1 MLEIFARAYFTIAQ
15 GFKNRKP
22 LDQIQS
28 CSSDLS
34 TIAVTSDA
42 IRNTGASVIALDYDG
57 VLAPHGVNELSPDII
72 NWLIHIVSEF
82 GAEKIFILSNK
93 PKTSRCEY
101 FRTVFPNI
109 RFVAGIKKKPYPDGL
124 MAIKNMANCKFSDI
138 VLLDDRLLTG
148 GLATCLA
155 GTKFIY
161 IKKPLV
167 YLAHNFIA
175 EIFFIALRSLERVFV
190 RIAHLY

>member
-1 MLEIFARAYFTIAQ
+1 MLEILGRAYFTIAK
-15 GFKNRKP
+15 GFGKRKS
-22 LDQIQS
+22 LNLILS
-28 CSSDLS
+28 CSSDLA
-34 TIAVTSDA
+34 TTAVTSDA
-42 IRNTGASVIALDYDG
+42 MSRTGASVIALDYNG
-57 VLAPHGVNELSPDII
+57 VLVPHGANELSPALIS
-72 NWLIHIVSEF
+72 WLMHIVSVF
-82 GAEKIFILSNK
+82 GDKNVFILSNK
-93 PKTSRCEY
+93 PKTSRCAY

-109 RFVAGIKKKPYPDGL
+109 RFVTGVRKKPYPDGL
-124 MAIKNMANCKFSDI
+124 VAIKNMANCRLPDM

-167 YLAHNFIA
+167 SLAHNFIA

-190 RIAHLY
+190 RIARYC